1 MRHRVALAAFLVT
14 FVIVS
19 AISTGVPAQTETPG
33 LGPAG
38 NLAAIEIE
46 QAGEA
51 ILHGRDSRKQLL
63 VTGRYSSGQLHDL
76 THSVTY
82 SVAPTN
88 VVQIDAGGFVT
99 PIGDGAAT
107 VTVKAASGQTATLAL
122 SVDQIESQIPINFA
136 NQIVPIFTKLGCNTG
151 ACHGKATGQNG
162 FRMSLLGFYP
172 EEDFDFLVKEQRGR
186 RIFPSSPEYSLLLL
200 KSTNSLPHGGGRR
213 LEMDSLEG
221 ELILR
226 WIEQGTPFGSEEDRV
241 VERIEVFPKT
251 QTMNRGGD
259 QQLTVIAHYNDGSI
273 DDVTRMV
280 KYESNDLEMA
290 EVTRQGV
297 VKTLDAAGEATVMV
311 RFQDFVSVFRARI
324 PLGVKFQS
332 PPAKNF
338 VDQHVFAKL
347 QTLGIPPSPLCDDA
361 TFMRRVS
368 VDINGSLP
376 TGDAV
381 SKFLADKD
389 PNKRDRLID
398 QLLASPRYADY
409 FANKWNSVLRNQQ
422 TPASGKTV
430 TFGFHKF
437 VRDSMAS
444 NMPYTQFVRR
454 LLTASGDA
462 RANPAANWFAQV
474 STPVTQAED
483 VAQLFLGLRIQ
494 CAHCHHHPYEK
505 WNQDDYFAMTAFF
518 SRVKRDNGK
527 QKKDKSM
534 IISHNPGL
542 AKMVN
547 PRSGKDVL
555 PAGLGGE
562 PLEIDP
568 KQDPRVK
575 LVEWMTTPENP
586 FFAKA
591 LVNRYWRHFF
601 GRGIVDP
608 EDDMRVTNPP
618 SNPQLLAALEESFI
632 KSNYDLKQLVRTICR
647 SRTCQLAS
655 EPNDFNADDQQ
666 NFSRYYAR
674 RLNAEVLFDA
684 LNQVTNT
691 TTKFKD
697 LPDGT
702 RAIQLP
708 DNSFDNYF
716 LSVFG
721 RPKAE
726 TACECERSED
736 ANLAQSL
743 HMLNSP
749 EIQAKLAA
757 KGGRAELLAL
767 DEKRPNLDKVT
778 ELYHW
783 ALGRPPKQNE
793 IDLILSHLEDAADK
807 KQAYEDVLWA
817 LINTKE
823 FLFSH

>member
-1 MRHRVALAAFLVT
+1 MKYCTAFAAFLVSFIV
-14 FVIVS
+14 FVAGS
-19 AISTGVPAQTETPG
+19 SGLRAQSITPG

-38 NLAAIEIE
+38 NLAAIDIE
-46 QAGEA
+46 QAGEPV
-51 ILHGRDSRKQLL
+51 LHGRDSRMQLL
-63 VTGRYSSGQLHDL
+63 VTGRYASGQRHDL
-76 THSVTY
+76 TRSVAY
-82 SVAPTN
+82 SVAPTD
-88 VVQIDAGGFVT
+88 VVQIDDDGFVT
-99 PIGDGAAT
+99 PVGDGAVT
-107 VTVKAASGQTATLAL
+107 VTAKAASGQTATFAL
-122 SVDQIESQIPINFA
+122 SVDQIESEIPINFA

-151 ACHGKATGQNG
+151 ACHGKSTGQNG

-172 EEDFDFLVKEQRGR
+172 AEDYDFLVKDQRGR

-200 KSTNSLPHGGGRR
+200 KSTNTLPHGGGRR
-213 LEMDSLEG
+213 LAMDSLEG

-226 WIEQGTPFGSEEDRV
+226 WIAQGMPFGSEEDRV
-241 VERIEVFPKT
+241 VKRIEVFPKT
-251 QTMNRGGD
+251 RTMNRGGD
-259 QQLTVIAHYNDGSI
+259 QQLTVIAHYSDGSS

-290 EVTRQGV
+290 EVTSQGV
-297 VKTLDAAGEATVMV
+297 VKTLDMAGEATVMV
-311 RFQDFVSVFRARI
+311 RFQDFVSVFRAII

-361 TFMRRVS
+361 TFMRRVCI
-368 VDINGSLP
+368 DITGSLP
-376 TGDAV
+376 MGDAV

-389 PNKRDRLID
+389 PNKRDKLID

-409 FANKWNSVLRNQQ
+409 FASKWNSVLRNQR
-422 TPASGKTV
+422 TTASGKTV

-444 NMPYTQFVRR
+444 NVPYTQFVRT
-454 LLTASGDA
+454 LLTASGDT
-462 RANPAANWFAQV
+462 RNNPAANWFAQV

-505 WNQDDYFAMTAFF
+505 WTQDDYFGLTAFF
-518 SRVKRDNGK
+518 SRVKRQNGK
-527 QKKDKSM
+527 QKKDRSM
-534 IISHNPGL
+534 IISHNPGA

-547 PRSGKDVL
+547 TRTGKDVL
-555 PAGLGGE
+555 PTALGGE
-562 PLEIDP
+562 PLQIDP

-601 GRGIVDP
+601 GRGIIDP

-618 SNPQLLAALEESFI
+618 SNPQLLAALEQSFI
-632 KSNYDLKQLVRTICR
+632 KSNFDLKQLVRTICR
-647 SRTCQLAS
+647 SRTYQLDS
-655 EPNDFNADDQQ
+655 EPNDYNADDQQ
-666 NFSRYYAR
+666 NFSRYYAK

-721 RPKAE
+721 RPKAQ
-726 TACECERSED
+726 TACECERSAD

-749 EIQAKLAA
+749 EVQAKLAA
-757 KGGRAELLAL
+757 KGGRAELLAA
-767 DEKRPNLDKVT
+767 DEKRSHLDKVT

-783 ALGRPPKQNE
+783 ALGRSPQQHE
-793 IDLILSHLEDAADK
+793 IELILPHLEDAANK